1 MVRFTQLPKF
11 SFLLGVHTLL
21 TTHLSAILRE
31 NHSVVQDSIQ
41 VVVDQ
46 ALEQHHQAAKVI
58 NSQFPFPTPSK
69 KKIARY
75 MADEA

>member
-1 MVRFTQLPKF
+1 M
-11 SFLLGVHTLL
+11 L

-69 KKIARY
+69 KKIARIHGRRGLRPLPSV
-75 MADEA
+75 MPLPLVLSLG